1 MSNAP
6 IGLLR
11 SNHSCPLAKMK
22 EGQGAGNRTSGPDRH
37 LAVANGHRG
46 VRLARRVNTLS
57 VWGGSDVRGWDACA
71 SRHLGLLLRR
81 ESTTSCPT
89 AGGPGADTMRCATL
103 ATMGTSLLLAGCANG
118 WFPSPI
124 PLLPSPSPPA
134 VALAGSRASP
144 GADCAAKAS
153 TPFGSGVDTTSL
165 SQLIDDPARNNPAAQ
180 SCAWEKGTRVSYGSP
195 SLTTG
200 ALAERK

>member
-1 MSNAP
+1 M
-6 IGLLR
+6 
-11 SNHSCPLAKMK
+11 
-22 EGQGAGNRTSGPDRH
+22 
-37 LAVANGHRG
+37 
-46 VRLARRVNTLS
+46 
-57 VWGGSDVRGWDACA
+57 
-71 SRHLGLLLRR
+71 
-81 ESTTSCPT
+81 
-89 AGGPGADTMRCATL
+89 MRCATL
-103 ATMGTSLLLAGCANG
+103 ATLGTSLLLAGCANG

-124 PLLPSPSPPA
+124 PSLPSPSPPA